1 MTSLIPK
8 KHRFLNATASRL
20 NAKIIALITKGRNN
34 AKAKVIP
41 ALILHLTTL
50 FEYTAQKADTKYT
63 KNKLHINI
71 NIKNR
76 DIFIFTNNKNFLY
89 VNFTWDEESFF
100 PFFIGDIAMR
110 TLKIMLRRH
119 PKNKE

>member
-8 KHRFLNATASRL
+8 KHRFLNATASSL

-50 FEYTAQKADTKYT
+50 FEYTAQKADTKYI

-71 NIKNR
+71 NIKL
-76 DIFIFTNNKNFLY
+76 TKKHLH
-89 VNFTWDEESFF
+89 
-100 PFFIGDIAMR
+100 
-110 TLKIMLRRH
+110 L
-119 PKNKE
+119 

>member
-1 MTSLIPK
+1 M
-8 KHRFLNATASRL
+8 
-20 NAKIIALITKGRNN
+20 IALITKGRNN

-50 FEYTAQKADTKYT
+50 FEYTAQKADTKYI

-76 DIFIFTNNKNFLY
+76 EIFIFTNNKNFLY
-89 VNFTWDEESFF
+89 VNFAWDEESFF

-119 PKNKE
+119 PKNNEYITLGSSLRRS